1 MPFDLEFLSW
11 FETPVANICDVAF
24 SVRNHF
30 SDWVLRTAN
39 YEMYPFQERRGRR
52 DHDGAS
58 QHDKDEGRVLIPED
72 KGIIHSVVHFVSP
85 VVQ

>member
-1 MPFDLEFLSW
+1 M
-11 FETPVANICDVAF
+11 N
-24 SVRNHF
+24 
-30 SDWVLRTAN
+30 
-39 YEMYPFQERRGRR
+39 PFQERRGRR

-85 VVQ
+85 VAW